1 MCGWYRWRQKRDEE
15 TLVRFIGRGRR
26 GCEAETDGQQMNLV
40 PVTLTQAQQ
49 FVGLNHRHNAAPQG
63 HRFSIG
69 LQEDGELIGVAI
81 VGRPIARLLDDGWT
95 AEITRVCVLPGRKNA
110 NSMLYGASV
119 RAAKAMGYRKVI
131 IYTLPEESGSSLR
144 AAGFRQ
150 DGVTTMHKTGWSTPA
165 RHRDNNGYPIGQKI
179 RWVHD

>member
-1 MCGWYRWRQKRDEE
+1 MK
-15 TLVRFIGRGRR
+15 
-26 GCEAETDGQQMNLV
+26 LV
-40 PVTLTQAQQ
+40 PVTLAQAQK
-49 FVGLNHRHNAAPQG
+49 FVKVNHRHNAPPVG

-69 LQEDGELIGVAI
+69 IQDGDELIGVAI
-81 VGRPIARLLDDGWT
+81 VGRPVARLLDDGLT

-131 IYTLPEESGSSLR
+131 TYTLPEESGSSLR

-150 DGVTTMHKTGWSTPA
+150 DGATTHKTGWDTPA
-165 RHRDNNGYPIGQKI
+165 RRREENGYPIGQKI